1 MIKKLLI
8 SFFIF
13 TFFSATHFQSF
24 AQNENLNSDTA
35 MQMKEKKKI
44 NLNRNFIKT
53 NITGIIL
60 KNYSLQL
67 ERTLNKTISLS
78 LSYRIMPSTN
88 IPFKSAILN
97 AVGNDDPDTKKTI
110 DDLKLSNNA
119 ITPEIRFY
127 LSKKGYGRGFYIAPF
142 YRHANFKTNN
152 LDIFYNDSTGTESAI
167 QLLGKL
173 TSNTGGILFGVQ
185 KFFGKHIVFDIWLLG
200 PHIGTAKGNF
210 TGLSSKSLTNE
221 EQNDI
226 RNQLNDI
233 DIPLTNKTVEVN
245 TNGAS
250 LKLDGPW
257 GGLRSGLSLGIK
269 F

>member
-1 MIKKLLI
+1 VFKKLLI
-8 SFFIF
+8 SFFIL
-13 TFFSATHFQSF
+13 FSASTFQSF

-60 KNYSLQL
+60 KNYSLQF

-110 DDLKLSNNA
+110 DDFKLSNTA

-127 LSKKGYGRGFYIAPF
+127 LSKKGYGHGFYIAPF

-152 LDIFYNDSTGTESAI
+152 LDIFYNGSTGAENTL
-167 QLLGKL
+167 QLSGKL

-185 KFFGKHIVFDIWLLG
+185 RFFGKHIVFDVWLLG
-200 PHIGTAKGNF
+200 PHYGSGKGNF
-210 TGLSSKSLTNE
+210 TGTSSTPLTQDQ
-221 EQNDI
+221 QNDL
-226 RNQLNDI
+226 RDNLNNI
-233 DIPLTNKTVEVN
+233 DIPLTNKTVNVN
-245 TNGAS
+245 ANGAS

-257 GGLRSGLSLGIK
+257 GGIRSGLSLGIK